1 MLYYFFSIRQAD
13 NAYLFDGLEISKDKE
28 AMQYQNQ
35 YPVIF
40 MSLKDLKDLSFQD
53 QLNNFQIIL
62 SEIISR
68 NEELLISEHLD
79 EMDRDLLKR
88 YKAGTVNKAQLQ
100 NGLRFLSNCL
110 EKHWKKKV
118 VLLID
123 E

>member
-1 MLYYFFSIRQAD
+1 MCIRD
-13 NAYLFDGLEISKDKE
+13 R
-28 AMQYQNQ
+28 
-35 YPVIF
+35 
-40 MSLKDLKDLSFQD
+40 SLKDLKDLSFQD

-110 EKHWKKKV
+110 EKHWKKRLLDVYKRQEHGGILLLDLHNKGMCDFYI
-118 VLLID
+118 VL
-123 E
+123 

>member
-1 MLYYFFSIRQAD
+1 MKKI
-13 NAYLFDGLEISKDKE
+13 I
-28 AMQYQNQ
+28 
-35 YPVIF
+35 
-40 MSLKDLKDLSFQD
+40 MS
-53 QLNNFQIIL
+53 N
-62 SEIISR
+62 
-68 NEELLISEHLD
+68 